1 MFLEKQKATKKENI
15 QKVKK
20 GVLGIIAKRLTQK
33 NKNIDTNNTDA
44 KIKCAS
50 KKDKC

>member
-1 MFLEKQKATKKENI
+1 MFLEKQKATKKANI

-44 KIKCAS
+44 KIKCAC
-50 KKDKC
+50 KKD